1 LQSVSL
7 TATNA
12 PYLAADSAGLA
23 PPPRL
28 SITRKVG
35 VGVVVAV
42 IIAGM
47 LVLMGIIHDIEDGVH
62 DLNETSQQ

>member
-1 LQSVSL
+1 
-7 TATNA
+7 
-12 PYLAADSAGLA
+12 LAADSVGLA

-35 VGVVVAV
+35 VGVVVAA